1 MVKPKK
7 TSNAFEGI
15 CTYFELNSTLSENQ
29 ANRNCRQR
37 RIRTLKVYLKM
48 FLYFYAQTFSTPNAS
63 PSLVKVLVKSLG
75 GSAVNRPCH
84 PPDPF
89 SQEGI
94 HSYSATLN
102 VGNPFLIPAAVVI
115 QRLSGNLT
123 EKEPRDGSFH

>member
-15 CTYFELNSTLSENQ
+15 CTYFELNGTLSENQ

-48 FLYFYAQTFSTPNAS
+48 LLYFHAQTFSTPNAS
-63 PSLVKVLVKSLG
+63 PSPVKVLVKSLG

-94 HSYSATLN
+94 HSQCRPKCRQSIFN
-102 VGNPFLIPAAVVI
+102 SSSSSDPKIK
-115 QRLSGNLT
+115 R
-123 EKEPRDGSFH
+123 EPH